1 MTTISTA
8 VQGMVNNLASKMQ
21 SGTPYTAEEQL
32 LVAKAVTALQDNQTW
47 EQAVVAV
54 VEQHLNT
61 ATGALS
67 AAQSDINLAKTSIES
82 KTANLDLI
90 AGLRQSF
97 QADLDKLSD
106 KVQAKLGSL
115 NRNYVMSPACDVL
128 LRNAH
133 NSNYFTYLVHNLLQ
147 IDDYSTGNYY
157 CLYDYGNKTSS
168 ATQQVLLKIDRKGKV
183 FKAVRNAPIATTGK
197 WRFVTLDDG
206 SCRVLYSNEGSTY
219 LMSELAF
226 SWQYNSPNDFEVWY
240 QDKETKTIYTVNS
253 GVLLAIS
260 SKGIAPDSNTTFI
273 NQDVFKQWAEQK
285 GYILLDGF
293 IGYSNTHTSTS
304 RIIISDNGYTTHLAY
319 LSPRAGVSQ
328 RSLLTY
334 SSEQG
339 YRNLPAP
346 VTSNMYMSG
355 QQVNDNDSG
364 NKTVPQCYK
373 GTASFE
379 DKEGYQNRLEVEL
392 LLPWNGYSKGN
403 LEIYHPQYIAFSHQH
418 QALIFNATYRTY
430 ISTSSLYY
438 LGVTGI
444 SFAK

>member
-67 AAQSDINLAKTSIES
+67 AAQSDINQAKTSIES

-106 KVQAKLGSL
+106 KVEARLGSL
-115 NRNYVMSPACDVL
+115 NRSFAMSPACDVL
-128 LRNAH
+128 LRNIS
-133 NSNYFTYLVHNLLQ
+133 NSSHFTYTVHNLLQ

-157 CLYDYGNKTSS
+157 CLYDFGDKTSS
-168 ATQQVLLKIDRKGKV
+168 PTQQVLLKIDNKGKV
-183 FKAVRNAPIATTGK
+183 FKAVRSTPLVTTGK

-226 SWQYNSPNDFEVWY
+226 SWQYNSPNDFDIWY
-240 QDKETKTIYTVNS
+240 QDKDSKTIYTVNS
-253 GVLLAIS
+253 GALLTIT
-260 SKGIAPDSNTTFI
+260 SKGIAPDSNITFI

-293 IGYSNTHTSTS
+293 IGYSHSYTTTPVINTEDRSF
-304 RIIISDNGYTTHLAY
+304 TTHLAY
-319 LSPRAGVSQ
+319 LSPQAGVA
-328 RSLLTY
+328 RNSLLTF
-334 SSEQG
+334 SAEQG
-339 YRNLPAP
+339 YRSLPAP
-346 VTSNMYMSG
+346 LASSMYMSR
-355 QQVNDNDSG
+355 QQINANHNPDL
-364 NKTVPQCYK
+364 TAPQCYN
-373 GTASFE
+373 GTVNFE
-379 DKEGYQNRLEVEL
+379 DKDGKQNRLKTEL
-392 LLPWNGYSKGN
+392 LFPWNGYNKDN
-403 LEIYHPQYIAFSHQH
+403 LAMYQPQYIAFSHQH
-418 QALIFNATYRTY
+418 QALLFNATYRTY
-430 ISTSSLYY
+430 ISTSSIAYMA
-438 LGVTGI
+438 VTGVA
-444 SFAK
+444 FAK